1 MKLLKDHVLLFDA
14 QCPLCTAY
22 SNTFVKSGMLE
33 ERGREA
39 YQEMNAETCTYIDK
53 NKARNEIA
61 LVNKANGEVYY
72 GIDSIFKI
80 LANSFPSLKPIFQ
93 FPLFYWMM
101 KKVYA
106 FISYN
111 RKVIVP
117 GKKNTDTCIPDV
129 NVNYRLTYLLFTWI
143 ISSFILTSYSAHL
156 TGLIPAS
163 KFQREFIICGGQ
175 ILFQAM
181 IISLLVKEKI
191 LDYLGNMMTIS
202 FAASLLLLVF
212 LGMGKLF
219 TVADPLIYAGFFM
232 MVVGAMLLE
241 HLRRMKLLG
250 INLVP
255 SVTWVIYRILVL
267 IIILTTL

>member
-33 ERGREA
+33 EKGREA
-39 YQEMNAETCTYIDK
+39 YQEMNAETCIYVDK
-53 NKARNEIA
+53 DKARNEIA
-61 LVNKANGEVYY
+61 LVNKSNGEVYY
-72 GIDSIFKI
+72 GLDSIFKI
-80 LANSFPSLKPIFQ
+80 IANSYPIFRPLFQ
-93 FPLFYWMM
+93 FPPFYWIM

-117 GKKNTDTCIPDV
+117 GKRNADTCIPDI
-129 NVNYRLTYLLFTWI
+129 NIKYRMAYLVFTWI

-181 IISLLVKEKI
+181 VISLLVKERI

-212 LGMGKLF
+212 LGIGKLF
-219 TVADPLIYAGFFM
+219 AVTDPLIYAGFFM
-232 MVVGAMLLE
+232 MVVGAMFLE

-250 INLVP
+250 MNLVP

-267 IIILTTL
+267 TIILTGL

>member
-33 ERGREA
+33 KTGREA
-39 YQEMNAETCTYIDK
+39 YQEMNAETCIYIDK
-53 NKARNEIA
+53 DKARNEIA
-61 LVNKANGEVYY
+61 LVNKSNGEVYY
-72 GIDSIFKI
+72 GLDSIFKI
-80 LANSFPSLKPIFQ
+80 IANSYPIFK
-93 FPLFYWMM
+93 PLFQFSPFYWIM
-101 KKVYA
+101 KKLYA

-117 GKKNTDTCIPDV
+117 GKKNADTCIPDV
-129 NVNYRLTYLLFTWI
+129 NIKYRIAYLLFTWI
-143 ISSFILTSYSAHL
+143 ISSFILTTYSAYL

-163 KFQREFIICGGQ
+163 KFHREFIICGGQ
-175 ILFQAM
+175 IIFQA
-181 IISLLVKEKI
+181 LVIYFIAKEKI

-212 LGMGKLF
+212 LGVGKLF
-219 TVADPLIYAGFFM
+219 EIAGPLMYAGFFM
-232 MVVGAMLLE
+232 MVVGAMFLE
-241 HLRRMKLLG
+241 HLRRMTLLG
-250 INLVP
+250 IGPAP

-267 IIILTTL
+267 TIILTGL